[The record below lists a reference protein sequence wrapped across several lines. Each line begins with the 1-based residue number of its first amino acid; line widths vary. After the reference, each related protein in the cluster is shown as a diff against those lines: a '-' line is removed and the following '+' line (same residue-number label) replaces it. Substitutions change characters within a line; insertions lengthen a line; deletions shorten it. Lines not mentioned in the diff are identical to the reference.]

1 MKPNIGTLDKAARI
15 IAALAIVSLY
25 FADQITGT
33 AAVILLIFAGVFV
46 LTSFIGVCPLY
57 LPFGIS
63 TKKKAE

>member
-15 IAALAIVSLY
+15 GVAIVIVILY
-25 FADQITGT
+25 FAGQITGT
-33 AAVILLIFAGVFV
+33 AAVILLIFAGVFL

-63 TKKKAE
+63 TKKKVE